1 MVTIDPDLDHGAE
14 VSFQVFPHHKVT
26 LTIGLEP
33 RSPVG
38 FLNNKAEIF
47 TSIGQSMMS
56 YFPSD
61 SILEKRSNK

>member
-1 MVTIDPDLDHGAE
+1 MTVDPELDHRAE
-14 VSFQVFPHHKVT
+14 VSFQVSPHHKVT

-33 RSPVG
+33 CSPVS
-38 FLNNKAEIF
+38 FLSNEAEIF

-61 SILEKRSNK
+61 SILEKGRNK